1 MKNLQMLFNLYYFSI
16 LILKLRIKIWSN
28 FKLTKF
34 DHGGSYSIMQ
44 NQSIMN
50 KLFYTLFLMLV
61 MQISNAQKTKIIAHR
76 GAWKEFSLPE
86 NSIAS
91 LEKAIEIKCDG
102 AEFDVRRTL
111 DGVLVVNHDPLYF
124 KDTIQTNTY
133 AFLNRN
139 KLSNGESLPTLEQ
152 YFLRGTQDKHK
163 TLLICEIKA
172 AIKDKEQDYLATI
185 ETLAL
190 AKKLKIEKRIVYISF
205 SKDIL
210 TWIKEK
216 QPKAT
221 VLYLESDMA
230 IDAVVQNNFDGI
242 NLHYTSFKMNNQLSA
257 NGKKAGLKI
266 GSWTVNEL
274 SDLAILKEQGVEWI
288 TTNQPQQFQN
298 YLRDLK

>member
-1 MKNLQMLFNLYYFSI
+1 
-16 LILKLRIKIWSN
+16 
-28 FKLTKF
+28 
-34 DHGGSYSIMQ
+34 MQ
-44 NQSIMN
+44 NRSFMI
-50 KLFYTLFLMLV
+50 KLFYTLLLMLV
-61 MQISNAQKTKIIAHR
+61 MQTSYAQKTKIIAHR
-76 GAWKEFSLPE
+76 GAWNEFNLPE

-91 LEKAIEIKCDG
+91 LEKAIELKCDG

-111 DGVLVVNHDPLYF
+111 DGVLVVNHDPVHF
-124 KDTIQTNTY
+124 GDTIQTNTY

-152 YFLRGTQDKHK
+152 YFLKGTQNKHK

-172 AIKDKEQDYLATI
+172 AIKDKEQDYLATL

-190 AKKLKIEKRIVYISF
+190 AKKLNIEKRIVYISF

-221 VLYLESDMA
+221 VLYLESDLT
-230 IDAVVQNNFDGI
+230 IDAVVQNKFDGI
-242 NLHYTSFKMNNQLSA
+242 NLHYTSFKMNSQLSA
-257 NGKKAGLKI
+257 NAKNAGLKI

-274 SDLAILKEQGVEWI
+274 SDLAILQEQGVEWI
-288 TTNQPQQFQN
+288 TTNQPQQFQMH
-298 YLRDLK
+298 LKDLKK

>member
-1 MKNLQMLFNLYYFSI
+1 MENRSFMI
-16 LILKLRIKIWSN
+16 
-28 FKLTKF
+28 
-34 DHGGSYSIMQ
+34 
-44 NQSIMN
+44 
-50 KLFYTLFLMLV
+50 KLFYTLLLMLV
-61 MQISNAQKTKIIAHR
+61 MQTSYAQETKIIAHR
-76 GAWKEFSLPE
+76 GAWKEFNLPE

-91 LEKAIEIKCDG
+91 LEKAIALKCDG

-111 DGVLVVNHDPLYF
+111 DGVLVVNHDPVHF
-124 KDTIQTNTY
+124 GDTIQTNTY

-152 YFLRGTQDKHK
+152 YFLKGTQDKHK

-190 AKKLKIEKRIVYISF
+190 AKKLNIEKRIVYISF

-210 TWIKEK
+210 LWIKEK

-221 VLYLESDMA
+221 VLYLESDLS
-230 IDAVVQNNFDGI
+230 IDAVVQNKFDGI
-242 NLHYTSFKMNNQLSA
+242 NLHYTAFKMNSQLRA
-257 NGKKAGLKI
+257 AAKNAGLKI

-274 SDLAILKEQGVEWI
+274 SDLAILQQQGVEWI
-288 TTNQPQQFQN
+288 TTNQPQQFQIH
-298 YLRDLK
+298 LKDLKK

>member
-1 MKNLQMLFNLYYFSI
+1 MFKIISSLL
-16 LILKLRIKIWSN
+16 LILL
-28 FKLTKF
+28 
-34 DHGGSYSIMQ
+34 
-44 NQSIMN
+44 MN
-50 KLFYTLFLMLV
+50 T
-61 MQISNAQKTKIIAHR
+61 SSAQETKIIAHR
-76 GAWKEFSLPE
+76 GAWKEFNLPE

-91 LEKAIEIKCDG
+91 LEKAIALKCDG

-111 DGVLVVNHDPLYF
+111 DGVLVVNHDPVHF
-124 KDTIQTNTY
+124 GDTIQTNTY
-133 AFLNRN
+133 AYLNRN

-152 YFLRGTQDKHK
+152 YFLKGTQDKHK

-190 AKKLKIEKRIVYISF
+190 AKKLNIEKRIVYISF

-221 VLYLESDMA
+221 VLYLESDMT
-230 IDAVVQNNFDGI
+230 IDAVVQNKFDGI
-242 NLHYTSFKMNNQLSA
+242 NLHYTSFKMNSQLSKNA
-257 NGKKAGLKI
+257 KKVNLKI

-274 SDLAILKEQGVEWI
+274 SDLAILQQQGVEWI

-298 YLRDLK
+298 QIKDSKQ